1 MRNGIVSHVVSVQD
15 IIVCKVEINYPDR
28 PIVSDKAVIGI
39 QDLHLDSFR
48 IVWSEKD
55 IG

>member
-1 MRNGIVSHVVSVQD
+1 MRNGIVSHVISVQD
-15 IIVCKVEINYPDR
+15 IIVCKVEINYPDCL
-28 PIVSDKAVIGI
+28 IVSDKAVIGI